1 MMLIMMMIMMIF
13 MRRRMVVMSDDDDG
27 APTSNR
33 ISLVSASVNDVIL
46 QLYSG
51 SINLSLITQTML
63 TTVGFMVVSVLLVRC
78 VHLRRQQERLQ
89 QEVSNLLYEYIPMDG
104 FDMDAVNLSSH
115 DKHTSLLEAR
125 HV

>member
-1 MMLIMMMIMMIF
+1 MMQIMMMIMMIF

-27 APTSNR
+27 APTLNR
-33 ISLVSASVNDVIL
+33 ISLVIASVNDVIL

>member
-1 MMLIMMMIMMIF
+1 MMMIMMIF

-27 APTSNR
+27 APTLNR
-33 ISLVSASVNDVIL
+33 ISLVIASVNDVIL

>member
-1 MMLIMMMIMMIF
+1 
-13 MRRRMVVMSDDDDG
+13 MVVMSDDDVDDG
-27 APTSNR
+27 APTLNR
-33 ISLVSASVNDVIL
+33 ISLVIASVNDVIL

-51 SINLSLITQTML
+51 SINLSLTQTML

>member
-1 MMLIMMMIMMIF
+1 MMLIMMIF

-33 ISLVSASVNDVIL
+33 ISLVIASVNDVIL

>member
-1 MMLIMMMIMMIF
+1 MLIMMMIMMIF

-27 APTSNR
+27 APTLNR
-33 ISLVSASVNDVIL
+33 ISLVIASVNDVIL

>member
-1 MMLIMMMIMMIF
+1 MMLIMMIF
-13 MRRRMVVMSDDDDG
+13 MRRRMVVMSDDDVDDG
-27 APTSNR
+27 APTLNR
-33 ISLVSASVNDVIL
+33 ISLVIASVNDVIL